1 MEGLG
6 QDDQTDHHMNEFTYR
21 NGRLHAEGVPVD
33 ELAAAYGTPL
43 YVYSRSHLQAQYR
56 ALKQAMAPVNPLVC
70 FAVKSNTNAAVI
82 QTFAAEGAGA
92 DVVSAGELYRA
103 RHAGIPANKIVF
115 AGVGKTESE
124 IEYALRE
131 GILYFT
137 VESEPELERISAVGQ
152 RIGIT
157 GRIAIR
163 VNPDV
168 DPKTH
173 KYTSTGKK
181 ENKFGVDLERAM
193 AAYELAAR
201 LPNLEI
207 TSIHMHL
214 GSPIMSKDPYEEALH
229 KVTPLCLDLKKRF
242 PSFKHIDIGGGLGI
256 VYRPTDKEFDLQAFA
271 AAVLPPLQEMGLS
284 VSMEPGRFMVGNA
297 GILVTRVEYIKENPF
312 KKFIVIDAAM
322 NDLIRPA
329 LYEAYHEIKPV
340 TETASTVFGDLVGPV
355 CESGD
360 FLAANRDLP
369 DVRQG
374 DLLSVMS
381 AGAYGY
387 VMSSTYN
394 SRGRAAEVMVQGNRH
409 ELVRARE
416 TIEDVVR
423 GEVLPAW

>member
-1 MEGLG
+1 
-6 QDDQTDHHMNEFTYR
+6 MNEFLYHQ
-21 NGRLHAEGVPVD
+21 GQLHAEGVPVAT
-33 ELAAAYGTPL
+33 LAATYGTPL
-43 YVYSRSHLQAQYR
+43 YLYSRTHLQSQFR
-56 ALKQAMAPVNPLVC
+56 ALKAAMAPVNPLIC
-70 FAVKSNTNAAVI
+70 YAVKANSNAAVI

-92 DVVSAGELYRA
+92 DVVSGGELFRA
-103 RHAGIPANKIVF
+103 RKAGVPANRIVF
-115 AGVGKTESE
+115 AGVGKTEEE
-124 IEYALRE
+124 IAYALRE
-131 GILYFT
+131 QILYFT
-137 VESEPELERISAVGQ
+137 VESEPELERISHVAGKL
-152 RIGIT
+152 GIS

-181 ENKFGVDLERAM
+181 ENKFGVNLERAM

-201 LPNLEI
+201 LPHLEI

-214 GSPIMSKDPYEEALH
+214 GSPIMTKDPYEEALH
-229 KVTPLCLDLKKRF
+229 KVKDLCAELKSRYPTF
-242 PSFKHIDIGGGLGI
+242 RHIDIGGGLGI
-256 VYRPTDKEFDLQAFA
+256 KYKPEQQDFDLQAFA
-271 AAVLPPLQEMGLS
+271 AAVIPPLKAMNLS

-297 GILVTRVEYIKENPF
+297 GILVTKVEYIKDNPF
-312 KKFIVIDAAM
+312 KKFIVVDAAM

-340 TETASTVFGDLVGPV
+340 AERSETVFGDIVGPV

-369 DVRQG
+369 AVRQG
-374 DLLSVMS
+374 ELLAVMS

-394 SRGRAAEVMVQGNRH
+394 SRGRAAEVMVQGTRH

-416 TIEDVVR
+416 TLDDVVR
-423 GEVLPAW
+423 GETIPAW

>member
-1 MEGLG
+1 
-6 QDDQTDHHMNEFTYR
+6 MNSFAYQ
-21 NGRLHAEGVPVD
+21 NGKMFAEDVPVS
-33 ELAAAYGTPL
+33 ELASQYGTPL

-56 ALKQAMAPVNPLVC
+56 ALKKVMAPVNPLIC
-70 FAVKSNTNAAVI
+70 FAVKSNTSAAVI
-82 QTFAAEGAGA
+82 QTFAAEGSGA

-103 RHAGIPANKIVF
+103 RQAGVPADKIVF
-115 AGVGKTESE
+115 AGVGKNEQE

-131 GILYFT
+131 NILYFT
-137 VESEPELERISAVGQ
+137 VESEPELERISAVGKK
-152 RIGIT
+152 IGLT
-157 GRIAIR
+157 GRVAIR

-193 AAYELAAR
+193 QAYELAAR

-207 TSIHMHL
+207 TSLHMHL
-214 GSPIMSKDPYEEALH
+214 GSPIMTRDPYAEALH
-229 KVTPLCLDLKKRF
+229 KVKDLVADLKKRY
-242 PSFKHIDIGGGLGI
+242 PSFTHIDIGGGLGI
-256 VYRPTDKEFDLQAFA
+256 VYKPGDKPFDLPAFA
-271 AAVLPPLQEMGLS
+271 EAVIPPLLEMKLS
-284 VSMEPGRFMVGNA
+284 VSMEPGRFLVGNA
-297 GILVTRVEYIKENPF
+297 GILVTKVEYIKDNPF
-312 KKFIVIDAAM
+312 KKFIVMDAAM

-329 LYEAYHEIKPV
+329 LYEAYHEIKSV
-340 TETASTVFGDLVGPV
+340 NETADTLFGDLVGPV

-360 FLAANRDLP
+360 FFAANRDLP
-369 DVRQG
+369 AVKQG
-374 DLLSVMS
+374 DLLAVMS

-394 SRGRAAEVMVQGNRH
+394 SRGRAAEVMVQGSRH

-423 GEVLPAW
+423 GERMPVW

>member
-1 MEGLG
+1 
-6 QDDQTDHHMNEFTYR
+6 MNEFTYQ
-21 NGRLHAEGVPVD
+21 NKNLLAENVPVAD
-33 ELAAAYGTPL
+33 LAAAYGTPL

-56 ALKQAMAPVNPLVC
+56 ALKAAMAPVNPLIC

-82 QTFAAEGAGA
+82 QTFAAEGSGA

-103 RHAGIPANKIVF
+103 RKAGVPADKIVF
-115 AGVGKTESE
+115 AGVGKSEQE

-131 GILYFT
+131 NILYFT
-137 VESEPELERISAVGQ
+137 VESEPELERISAVGKK
-152 RIGIT
+152 IGLT
-157 GRIAIR
+157 GRVAIR

-193 AAYELAAR
+193 QAYELAAR

-207 TSIHMHL
+207 TSLHMHL
-214 GSPIMSKDPYEEALH
+214 GSPIMTKDPYQEALH
-229 KVTPLCLDLKKRF
+229 KVKDLCRDLKKRYA
-242 PSFKHIDIGGGLGI
+242 SFRHIDIGGGLGI
-256 VYRPTDKEFDLQAFA
+256 VYKPGDKPFDLNAFA
-271 AAVLPPLQEMGLS
+271 DAVIPPLKEMELS
-284 VSMEPGRFMVGNA
+284 VSMEPGRFLVGNA
-297 GILVTRVEYIKENPF
+297 GILVTKVEYIKDNPF

-340 TETASTVFGDLVGPV
+340 KEVDATVFGDIVGPV

-369 DVRQG
+369 AVKQG
-374 DLLSVMS
+374 DLLAVMS

-394 SRGRAAEVMVQGNRH
+394 SRGRAAEVMVQGARH
-409 ELVRARE
+409 QLVRARE
-416 TIEDVVR
+416 SIEDVVR
-423 GEVLPAW
+423 GETLPTW